1 MTKGEARLALGFSCI
16 AHTITH
22 LMMLIYPV
30 VVLSLEREFNQP
42 YAELLPLAF
51 AGFVLY
57 GVAAL
62 PAGWLADRFSA
73 TAMMVV
79 FYLGIGLS
87 SIATGF
93 ADGPLGIAVGL
104 GSVGLFAA
112 IYHPVGI
119 AWLVRHAESRGKA
132 LGFNGLFGSLGT
144 AVAALVAASLT
155 DLFGWRWAFIVPGL
169 VACAVGG
176 AFIVALGTGAIR
188 ETKVDRAP
196 VEAPS
201 RDDAVRAS
209 LILFGSMFVTGL
221 LFQTLS
227 VAMPKLFEQRIGEVL
242 AQIGT
247 IGVAGMVTIV
257 YLISMGAH
265 LLGGYLADRASAKT
279 TYFVTYLLQVPTLF
293 VAASIDSLLLV
304 VVAALAVFWNVASTA
319 PENVLLAHYTPAKW
333 RATAYG
339 AKFVLA
345 LGVGALGVPLVAAV
359 HERTGDFVWTF
370 WILGGLAI
378 LVTLIALWLPS
389 APTTKTAAASQ
400 PAK

>member
-1 MTKGEARLALGFSCI
+1 MTKGGARLALGFSCI
-16 AHTITH
+16 GHTITH

-30 VVLSLEREFNQP
+30 VVLSLEREFDQP

-51 AGFVLY
+51 AGFALY

-73 TAMMVV
+73 TGMLVI
-79 FYLGIGLS
+79 FFIGIGLS

-93 ADGPLGIAVGL
+93 ADGSLGIAIGL
-104 GSVGLFAA
+104 GAIGLFAA

-132 LGFNGLFGSLGT
+132 IGFNGLFGSLGT
-144 AVAALVAASLT
+144 AAAALVAASLT
-155 DLFGWRWAFIVPGL
+155 ELFGWRSAFIVPGL
-169 VACAVGG
+169 VACAVGV
-176 AFIVALGTGAIR
+176 AFVVVLRMGLIR
-188 ETKVDRAP
+188 DTKVDR
-196 VEAPS
+196 VETEAPS
-201 RDDAVRAS
+201 RGDAVRAS
-209 LILFGSMFVTGL
+209 LILFATMFVTGL

-227 VAMPKLFEQRIGEVL
+227 VSMPKLFEQRIGDTL
-242 AQIGT
+242 AEIGT
-247 IGVAGMVTIV
+247 MGVAGMVTVV
-257 YLISMGAH
+257 YLVSMAAH
-265 LLGGYLADRASAKT
+265 LLGGYLVDRVSAKT
-279 TYFVTYLLQVPTLF
+279 TYVIAYLLQVPTLF
-293 VAASIDSLLLV
+293 VAASIDSVLLV

-370 WILGGLAI
+370 WILGGCAI
-378 LVTLIALWLPS
+378 AVSVVALWLPT
-389 APTTKTAAASQ
+389 AQTKPQ
-400 PAK
+400 PAIQPAE